1 MICTFIFHP
10 QMTQIYYFPLR
21 NNKNL
26 GEAPLKIRILC
37 PLRMKNE
44 AIRYII

>member
-21 NNKNL
+21 NS
-26 GEAPLKIRILC
+26 EAPLKIRILRH
-37 PLRMKNE
+37 LRMKNE